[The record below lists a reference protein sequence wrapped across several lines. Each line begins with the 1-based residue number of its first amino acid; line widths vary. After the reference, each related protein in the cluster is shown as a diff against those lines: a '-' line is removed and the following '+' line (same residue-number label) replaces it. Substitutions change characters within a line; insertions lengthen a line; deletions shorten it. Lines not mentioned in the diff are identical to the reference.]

1 MRRFQTAPENPMLA
15 SFLVI
20 FVAFAACQALLT
32 VKFADFLSADRARN
46 TVEPTADVAN
56 AKLA

>member
-1 MRRFQTAPENPMLA
+1 MIA

-20 FVAFAACQALLT
+20 FAAFAACQALLT
-32 VKFADFLSADRARN
+32 VKYADFLSPASDTGSTSVAAAR
-46 TVEPTADVAN
+46 DVGT

>member
-1 MRRFQTAPENPMLA
+1 MTV

-20 FVAFAACQALLT
+20 FAAFAACQALLT
-32 VKFADFLSADRARN
+32 VKFADFLSPPSETGHAAA
-46 TVEPTADVAN
+46 EPRREVGK

>member
-1 MRRFQTAPENPMLA
+1 MIA

-20 FVAFAACQALLT
+20 FVGFAACQALLT
-32 VKFADFLSADRARN
+32 VKYADFLSPASDAAVSSTQSGR
-46 TVEPTADVAN
+46 DVGA

>member
-1 MRRFQTAPENPMLA
+1 MFA

-20 FVAFAACQALLT
+20 FVAFAVCQALLT
-32 VKFADFLSADRARN
+32 VKYADFLSPASDVGATTVQAARGVS
-46 TVEPTADVAN
+46 T